1 MNFVFNSLNLRAK
14 IEGGNSYSYQIIHKS
29 IVKNLLYCSRDEKYI
44 ELSMLDYFICHAT
57 EVRLGRSTREVS
69 TLVTDVY
76 EIDVILIS
84 PGH

>member
-1 MNFVFNSLNLRAK
+1 MNIVFKLLNLRAK
-14 IEGGNSYSYQIIHKS
+14 IEAGNGYSYQVIHKL
-29 IVKNLLYCSRDEKYI
+29 IVKNLLYCSWDEKYI

-57 EVRLGRSTREVS
+57 EVRLGRATREVG

-76 EIDVILIS
+76 EINVILIS